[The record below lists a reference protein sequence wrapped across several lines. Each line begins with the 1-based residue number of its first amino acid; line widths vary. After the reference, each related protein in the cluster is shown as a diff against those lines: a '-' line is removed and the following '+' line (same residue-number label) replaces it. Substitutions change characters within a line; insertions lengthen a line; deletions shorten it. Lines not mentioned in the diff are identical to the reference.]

1 MNFSEGS
8 RSERM
13 DYEESED
20 CETNS
25 NVVAQHYNTMEEKGL
40 EFRNTSRILYLRN
53 FNNWVKSMLIGEY
66 IEILSGGKSRS
77 NNIKALDIC
86 CGKGGD
92 LFKWKL
98 GDVNHVIFVDI
109 AEVSVADCQKRYAQ
123 NKQRSPKM
131 FSAEFIVAD
140 VTKTNICD
148 KFRNPSIELDIV
160 SCQFAFHYCFES
172 FRQAKTMLKN
182 ISTCLRPGGYF
193 IGTIPN
199 AYEIVFRQKRSKKDS
214 FGNSIF
220 NIAFEPG
227 VTDSYPLF
235 GAKYNFHLEGVVDCP
250 EYLVH
255 FPTFERLAAK
265 YGLKCIKKKR
275 FQNYFEEM
283 RKKGHFLLGKM
294 SALETYPALPN
305 TKLVTSR
312 SDYRHARD
320 YLKEYYGNEHI
331 GTLSMQEWEVASLYM
346 IFVFQKQ

>member
-1 MNFSEGS
+1 
-8 RSERM
+8 M

-20 CETNS
+20 MEANS
-25 NVVAQHYNTMEEKGL
+25 TVVAQHYNTIQEGGL
-40 EFRNTSRILYLRN
+40 ELRNTSRILYLRN
-53 FNNWVKSMLIGEY
+53 FNNWIKSMLIGEY
-66 IEILSGGKSRS
+66 IEILSGGKSRG
-77 NNIKALDIC
+77 NHIKALDIC

-92 LFKWKL
+92 LLKWKI
-98 GDVNHVIFVDI
+98 GEANHVIFVDI
-109 AEVSVADCQKRYAQ
+109 AEVSVADCQKRYART
-123 NKQRSPKM
+123 KQGSKI

-140 VTKTNICD
+140 VTKTTLSD
-148 KFRNPSIELDIV
+148 KFKNPSIELDII

-172 FRQAKTMLKN
+172 FRQAKMMLHN
-182 ISTCLRPGGYF
+182 ISRNLRRGGFF

-199 AYEIVFRQKRSKKDS
+199 AYEIVLRQKRSKKDS
-214 FGNSIF
+214 FGNSVF
-220 NIAFEPG
+220 NISFEPG
-227 VTDSYPLF
+227 VTENYPLF

-275 FQNYFEEM
+275 FQNYFEDM

-294 SALETYPALPN
+294 SALETYPPLQN
-305 TKLVTSR
+305 TKLVSSR
-312 SDYRHARD
+312 SDYRHAKE
-320 YLKEYYGNEHI
+320 YLKEFYGNEHI